1 MNDARQ
7 NLPSESEKNRADT
20 MKPCVFI
27 HTNDK
32 QMLGAL
38 VSRYSLRRNSAHADR
53 FDIRFIEAGAQAF
66 MLEREGQLYLRDGEK
81 RPWLNEDLQS
91 FTPLRF
97 MPPELMGYRGRAL
110 VIDPDIFAVRDVWE
124 LLSRD
129 MDGKA
134 IMCRPKSGSKGKRGA
149 LASSVMLLDCARLT
163 HWKVAEQFAEMFDFS
178 RDYMDWIS
186 LKLED
191 RSTIGLFGPEW
202 NDFDHLDEN
211 TRLLHNTKRKT
222 QPWKTGLPVDYRPAD
237 TFRLFPPRHWI
248 RRARRALFGDYRFA
262 GRYKEHP
269 DPRQEQFFFGL
280 LRECM
285 DQGLVDESRLRQEM
299 SNNHIRHDA
308 LEIIARTPPL
318 AA

>member
-1 MNDARQ
+1 MEA
-7 NLPSESEKNRADT
+7 S
-20 MKPCVFI
+20 KPCVFI
-27 HTNDK
+27 HTNDR

-38 VSRYSLRRNSAHADR
+38 VSRYSLKRNSSHADR
-53 FDIRFIEAGAQAF
+53 FDVHFIHTRDQAF
-66 MLEREGQLYLRDGEK
+66 MHAREGQLYLRDGER
-81 RPWLNEDLQS
+81 RPWLNDDLQS

-97 MPPELMGYRGRAL
+97 MPPQLMGYQGRAL
-110 VIDPDIFAVRDVWE
+110 IIDPDVFAAGDVWE
-124 LLSRD
+124 LLARD

-134 IMCRPKSGSKGKRGA
+134 LICRPKSGSKGRRGA
-149 LASSVMLLDCARLT
+149 LASSVMLLDCSQLT
-163 HWKVAEQFAEMFDFS
+163 HWRVEEQFAEMFELR

-191 RSTIGLFGPEW
+191 RSTIGLFGNEW

-248 RRARRALFGDYRFA
+248 RRARRALFGEYRFA
-262 GRYKEHP
+262 GHYQRHP
-269 DPRQEQFFFGL
+269 DPKQEQFFFGL
-280 LRECM
+280 LGECLEN
-285 DQGLVDESRLRQEM
+285 GVIDEDRLRDEM
-299 SNNHIRHDA
+299 SKNHIRHDA
-308 LEIIARTPPL
+308 LEVLGRTPPL